1 MANLQVRQ
9 QMTEIRTAELR
20 FSLDETQTYLEQVL
34 GESLSREIVT
44 LLEKRTEGWIA
55 GLRLAAL
62 SMRGQE
68 DYTAFVKG
76 FKGVSREVAAYLTEE
91 VLTGQ
96 SQLTQDFLLR
106 TSLLDR
112 FCVPLCAA
120 VTGKSGNSC
129 RSILESL
136 MQTNLFIVP
145 LDYEQKWYRY
155 HHLFQGLLRRKVQA
169 QLSGDEI
176 VALHSKANAWLASNG
191 LIEEALHHALVAGD
205 MERAAQLVE
214 DSRHD
219 LLNQED
225 WATLQRCL
233 NRLPEQVIRRRP
245 ALLVARAWALE
256 LQYQIAGIPPLLQ
269 EAEARLKADAAGSE
283 PEPRDLRGEIDAL
296 WSLVLYLGNEGQRAL
311 DSALRAVERIP
322 VTNAFARSFAVLILA
337 LAYQMTGQVKTA
349 LRTLNEFLAEIGTQ
363 PDTIIA
369 RMLIG
374 QIYVNMLAGN
384 LHQAEQV
391 LHQLEQVASKTRL
404 AISLVVVHW
413 LLGRLNYEW
422 NSLETASQHCTAV
435 FELRYGGQ
443 FIMVH
448 DSMMALALVYQRQ
461 GMKEKREETLA
472 TLRSFSLEIGN
483 TEKLHEID
491 SFEARLALLQ
501 GNLQQAIR
509 WADTVHLEIRIGTI
523 FFLEYPIVTKAKA
536 LIAKRTGASLR
547 EATESLQKL
556 LAYVRSKHNNFRQI
570 EILALLALAHQAQ
583 GRTDDALDSLE
594 HSIELAQPGGFIR
607 TYVDLGP
614 EMAGLLYQLADR
626 GVAPGYIGPILAA
639 FLETPVGDGTAL
651 MIRQAAQAE
660 MIEPLTER
668 ESEVLMLL
676 AKEMPNKVIARTL
689 NISSLTVKRHTVNIY
704 QKLSAHSRKQAVARA
719 RALGILSSDGKQ

>member
-76 FKGVSREVAAYLTEE
+76 FKGASREVAAYLTEE

-219 LLNQED
+219 LLNQQSLGLG
-225 WATLQRCL
+225 TPIP
-233 NRLPEQVIRRRP
+233 NR
-245 ALLVARAWALE
+245 
-256 LQYQIAGIPPLLQ
+256 
-269 EAEARLKADAAGSE
+269 
-283 PEPRDLRGEIDAL
+283 RD
-296 WSLVLYLGNEGQRAL
+296 
-311 DSALRAVERIP
+311 P
-322 VTNAFARSFAVLILA
+322 
-337 LAYQMTGQVKTA
+337 
-349 LRTLNEFLAEIGTQ
+349 
-363 PDTIIA
+363 TIIA
-369 RMLIG
+369 RSG
-374 QIYVNMLAGN
+374 GT
-384 LHQAEQV
+384 
-391 LHQLEQVASKTRL
+391 LESRCCRL
-404 AISLVVVHW
+404 
-413 LLGRLNYEW
+413 
-422 NSLETASQHCTAV
+422 
-435 FELRYGGQ
+435 
-443 FIMVH
+443 
-448 DSMMALALVYQRQ
+448 
-461 GMKEKREETLA
+461 
-472 TLRSFSLEIGN
+472 
-483 TEKLHEID
+483 
-491 SFEARLALLQ
+491 
-501 GNLQQAIR
+501 
-509 WADTVHLEIRIGTI
+509 
-523 FFLEYPIVTKAKA
+523 
-536 LIAKRTGASLR
+536 
-547 EATESLQKL
+547 
-556 LAYVRSKHNNFRQI
+556 
-570 EILALLALAHQAQ
+570 
-583 GRTDDALDSLE
+583 
-594 HSIELAQPGGFIR
+594 
-607 TYVDLGP
+607 
-614 EMAGLLYQLADR
+614 
-626 GVAPGYIGPILAA
+626 
-639 FLETPVGDGTAL
+639 
-651 MIRQAAQAE
+651 
-660 MIEPLTER
+660 
-668 ESEVLMLL
+668 
-676 AKEMPNKVIARTL
+676 
-689 NISSLTVKRHTVNIY
+689 
-704 QKLSAHSRKQAVARA
+704 RA
-719 RALGILSSDGKQ
+719 